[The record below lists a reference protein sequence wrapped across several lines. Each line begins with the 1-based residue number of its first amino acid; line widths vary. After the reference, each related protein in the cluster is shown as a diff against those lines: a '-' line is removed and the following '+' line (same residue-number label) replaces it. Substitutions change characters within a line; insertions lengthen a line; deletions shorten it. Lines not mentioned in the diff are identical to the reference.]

1 MYNWM
6 TGLRDLFR
14 RGGHAEAAPKV
25 ARQRTRASRVRG
37 EQREVRTQGPQRPQ
51 GSRVRRVVGASAR
64 TNGSAGVSLQASSTL
79 TPIGPEPMLR
89 LTLFG
94 PLRAYIGGQLVIDEH
109 FTRRK
114 AKALLVL
121 LYLERGRYLARDEL
135 LEALWPNLDEPP
147 GDAGRLKQAAL
158 VLRRALEGQSSRQT
172 GWRYIVERDGSYY
185 FNMQAPYRSDLED
198 FEEEL
203 RQAYCD
209 RQHGDIESALDHF
222 RQAFTLHRSD
232 LLPEFRYDLWAAS
245 EITRVREQYLQAL
258 EDAARLHSERA
269 EYARAIELLRRD
281 TREDP
286 LRESSTSQLMEAL
299 WRNGDHAEA
308 LRVYARLQNVLA
320 SELQLEPDPQITELY
335 HAIRRDRGAEHEGPG
350 LSAAS

>member
-1 MYNWM
+1 M
-6 TGLRDLFR
+6 
-14 RGGHAEAAPKV
+14 
-25 ARQRTRASRVRG
+25 
-37 EQREVRTQGPQRPQ
+37 
-51 GSRVRRVVGASAR
+51 
-64 TNGSAGVSLQASSTL
+64 

-94 PLRAYIGGQLVIDEH
+94 PLRAYVAGQLVIDEH

-121 LYLERGRYLARDEL
+121 LYLERGRYIARDEL

-147 GDAGRLKQAAL
+147 GDTGRLKQAVL
-158 VLRRALEGQSSRQT
+158 VLRRALEGRSSRRT

-185 FNMQAPYRSDLED
+185 FNTQAPYRSDLED

-203 RQAYCD
+203 RQAYLD
-209 RQHGDIESALDHF
+209 RLHGDVEGALDHF

-245 EITRVREQYLQAL
+245 EITRVREQYLQSL
-258 EDAARLHSERA
+258 EDAARLHGGRGESVRA
-269 EYARAIELLRRD
+269 VELLRLA

-286 LRESSTSQLMEAL
+286 LRESSTLHLMEEP
-299 WRNGDHAEA
+299 WRKGDHAEA
-308 LRVYARLQNVLA
+308 LRAYARLQNVLA
-320 SELQLEPDPQITELY
+320 SRLQLEPDPKITDLY
-335 HAIRRDRGAEHEGPG
+335 HAIRRDRAAGQQDPG